1 MKTASGQRNMREYVI
16 LQTGTLLRRVASR
29 MTQAADA
36 ADADAVH
43 HLRVAIRRLSRGL
56 RVFAPF
62 YPRASRKQLR
72 RRLADLLD
80 ACGGVRDRDIA
91 IGLLRKA
98 GVAATA
104 PLVRRLGAE
113 RRAAAR
119 ELQVQLQ
126 GWKPRGFTRQW
137 RNRLEL

>member
-1 MKTASGQRNMREYVI
+1 MKTTSGQRNMREYVI
-16 LQTGTLLRRVASR
+16 LQTGALLRRVASR
-29 MTQAADA
+29 MTQAAHA

-43 HLRVAIRRLSRGL
+43 HLRVAIRRLSRSL
-56 RVFAPF
+56 RVFAQF
-62 YPRASRKQLR
+62 YPRDSRKQLR

-98 GVAATA
+98 GMAATA

-119 ELQVQLQ
+119 ELQMQLQ
-126 GWKPRGFTRQW
+126 DWKPRGFTRQW

>member
-1 MKTASGQRNMREYVI
+1 MREYVG
-16 LQTGTLLRRVASR
+16 LQTGILLRRVAST
-29 MTQAADA
+29 MTQAAHA

-43 HLRVAIRRLSRGL
+43 DLRVAIRRFTRCL
-56 RVFAPF
+56 RVFAQF
-62 YPRASRKQLR
+62 FPRRSRRQLR

-91 IGLLRKA
+91 IGLLRQA
-98 GVAATA
+98 GVAPAA
-104 PLVRRLGAE
+104 PLMRRLGAE

-119 ELQVQLQ
+119 ELQLELQ